1 MSLFAAIATALAI
14 LIVLAWAIVRVPYLL
29 RHRGTRLWRSRFA
42 CLAGEPPSGERPSGE
57 RPTGETDQDR
67 LQHPE
72 RTEKQ

>member
-42 CLAGEPPSGERPSGE
+42 RLAGEHPSGE
-57 RPTGETDQDR
+57 RPTGDTDQDR